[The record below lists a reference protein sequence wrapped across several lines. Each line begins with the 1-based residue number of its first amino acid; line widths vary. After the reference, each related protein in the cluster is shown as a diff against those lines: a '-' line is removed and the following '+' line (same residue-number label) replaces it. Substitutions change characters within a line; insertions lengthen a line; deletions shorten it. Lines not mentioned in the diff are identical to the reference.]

1 MLRMRTPQGNELT
14 LNIAKSSGKA
24 EAGWPARSI
33 AQQKDRDTADHYM
46 RWQAKIFVDS
56 IYIWSSSEW
65 NAIYLT
71 NRNHKHYTKWVFF
84 SVWTSA
90 ELWSIQFSDSITA
103 QNKYLNY
110 KSRRKKKREKK
121 KKSWMTLEVP
131 PLQAKSKPPSSFPLI
146 EMFFS
151 SQLLWEGPAQT
162 GESD

>member
-1 MLRMRTPQGNELT
+1 MLRMRTPQGKELT

-46 RWQAKIFVDS
+46 RWQAKIFVNS
-56 IYIWSSSEW
+56 IYIWGSSEW

-71 NRNHKHYTKWVFF
+71 NRNHKHYTIWGFF

-90 ELWSIQFSDSITA
+90 EVWSIQFSDSITA

-110 KSRRKKKREKK
+110 KSRRKKQKREEKEELNDTWGPA
-121 KKSWMTLEVP
+121 S
-131 PLQAKSKPPSSFPLI
+131 ASKPPSSFPLI
-146 EMFFS
+146 KMFFS